1 MKEVAKFRPG
11 DRVRVKQEVIDR
23 DYAWRDTR
31 HGILHD
37 IPVTL
42 ITFLR
47 ENGPVYTIREFIDD
61 KFDMGGRYSLVGM
74 NGYVIAGTSL
84 ELDKHMPEISDVDIH
99 KLLML

>member
-1 MKEVAKFRPG
+1 MTEDAKFLPG

-23 DYAWRDTR
+23 DYAWRDTK

-37 IPVTL
+37 IPGEL
-42 ITFLR
+42 IKFLR
-47 ENGPVYTIREFIDD
+47 ENGPVYTIHNFVDD
-61 KFDMGGRYSLVGM
+61 RFDMGGRYSLIGM
-74 NGYVIAGTSL
+74 SGYVIAGTSL